1 MLIWMVAVEPDKAL
15 AGEDP
20 SAAAFAIPYQDLD
33 TSNHIA
39 QWTEKIIVVQ

>member
-20 SAAAFAIPYQDLD
+20 SSPAFAIPYQDLG

-39 QWTEKIIVVQ
+39 QWTERIIVVE